1 MKLAMAGLVL
11 TLITQVAYSQTP
23 PQMRKQAKKP
33 VSAESGPVFP
43 INGEHIFEGRVV
55 RGSIRK
61 SEIDSL
67 LARRV
72 ELSGAP
78 SDADYG
84 KYGLG
89 FIYEEGKLPAFSCQ
103 EWAQAR
109 VLGLNSNLNTYER
122 TMESFFMGACS
133 FLYALKDA
141 RPAKRSFI
149 ASPKAGLSNLD
160 LLPDNVLESLSG
172 EGADEIDNLTARRV
186 RISQLVGRREIKVT
200 HKTDTSLALD
210 YDFNPETSIYY
221 SRIVLD
227 ERARADFD
235 GDGIEDIFV
244 STAWYATQGTAR
256 LYDYFFLTRRSP
268 SAGFEVKRIELPALK
283 ENPEASLP
291 RFEFKS
297 SELERARITKKE
309 YGDGWPFEA
318 EQGELACAKAGSV
331 AVFFIARETTYPLNA
346 WGRGSKIDGVSV
358 ASDTRD
364 VAGNSLGAILNRA
377 FAMCRTKEG
386 SR

>member
-1 MKLAMAGLVL
+1 MKLAMAALVL
-11 TLITQVAYSQTP
+11 TLITQVAYSRTP

-33 VSAESGPVFP
+33 VSAESDPVFP

-149 ASPKAGLSNLD
+149 ASPKAGLSNLN
-160 LLPDNVLESLSG
+160 LLPANLIESLSG
-172 EGADEIDNLTARRV
+172 ESEGKIKKL
-186 RISQLVGRREIKVT
+186 RISQLVGRREVKVT
-200 HKTDTSLALD
+200 HKTETSVALD
-210 YDFNPETSIYY
+210 HDFNPETSIYY
-221 SRIVLD
+221 SRVILD

-283 ENPEASLP
+283 ENPEASIP
-291 RFEFKS
+291 RFEYKS
-297 SELERARITKKE
+297 SELKRARITKKE

-318 EQGELACAKAGSV
+318 EQGEMACAKAGSV
-331 AVFFIARETTYPLNA
+331 AVFFIANGTTYPLNA
-346 WGRGSKIDGVSV
+346 WARGSRIDGVAV
-358 ASDTRD
+358 ATDGREVGFGKGLS
-364 VAGNSLGAILNRA
+364 AIFDRA
-377 FAMCRTKEG
+377 FAMCQPKEG
-386 SR
+386 TR